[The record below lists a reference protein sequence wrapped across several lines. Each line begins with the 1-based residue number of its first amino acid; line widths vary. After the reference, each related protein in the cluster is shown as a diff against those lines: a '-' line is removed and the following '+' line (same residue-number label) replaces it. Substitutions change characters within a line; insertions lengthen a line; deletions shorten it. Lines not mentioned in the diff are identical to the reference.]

1 MVFLDIST
9 SNLAIAELL
18 VKEQRELTV
27 VTNMID
33 IMVILA
39 RSPKI
44 RVVFAGGLINKSR
57 DGFWGT
63 MTIDFISRL
72 KPDIAFVGAVGVD
85 VEENSVSTY
94 DIEDGTN
101 KAAIIRVSK
110 RAYVVAESKKLS
122 SDGNY
127 NYATLDTLSGLITD
141 ALPNEKVR
149 RAASEYGVEIIVP

>member
-1 MVFLDIST
+1 
-9 SNLAIAELL
+9 
-18 VKEQRELTV
+18 
-27 VTNMID
+27 
-33 IMVILA
+33 
-39 RSPKI
+39 
-44 RVVFAGGLINKSR
+44 
-57 DGFWGT
+57 